1 LDAILASAAGVKIV
15 QASWRDLRSLVALE
29 KICFGRDAWP
39 WMDILAA
46 LTFPETVHLMATTS
60 GHVVGFVAGDRRG
73 REGLAWISTLS
84 VHPDFRR
91 LGIGRELLQSAE
103 EELGMDRIR
112 LTLRSSNRA
121 AFNMYRQLNYHVV
134 DIWRNYYRD
143 QEDGLVM
150 EKVRR

>member
-1 LDAILASAAGVKIV
+1 LDAISAPVAGVKIV
-15 QASWRDLRSLVALE
+15 QASWRDLKSLVALE

-46 LTFPETVHLMATTS
+46 LTFPEMVHLIATAS
-60 GHVVGFVAGDRRG
+60 GQIVGFVAGDRRG

-91 LGIGRELLQSAE
+91 LGIGRELLQRAE

-112 LTLRSSNRA
+112 LTLRASNRA
-121 AFNMYRQLNYHVV
+121 AFDLYRQLNYQIV

-143 QEDGLVM
+143 KEDGLVM